1 MLDKNRK
8 VLWTTATMY
17 HIYEAKPMTYKV
29 KGNNQTWANTA
40 SLTNRLSRVPF
51 RRLREGD
58 QFTIVAT
65 Y

>member
-1 MLDKNRK
+1 MFDKE
-8 VLWTTATMY
+8 LWTTATMY

-29 KGNNQTWANTA
+29 KGKDQTWANTG
-40 SLTNRLSRVPF
+40 SLSNRLSCVPF

-58 QFTIVAT
+58 TFCVVAT